1 MFLNFKAGRSL
12 RAGLYSLANQANH
25 GCSSRPIRVT
35 LPIATSSPTAKGNAS
50 PWNPQSNTKGSAL
63 VIPLLPPRARER
75 GAEKLPHTPQRRLF
89 QGGGVQGCAAPVLP
103 FAGTVRLFRRAG
115 SAALDR
121 IGHGAGGLDQAEQEQ
136 RFQGVSEHGSALQM
150 ECFAH
155 GHKGRG
161 FPAVV
166 HNVPVLRRTP
176 GRIVFRAEGTGTA
189 EPAAIFQIGQPRGP
203 AVRTRRRAV
212 QWDGLPCGPA
222 HRAAAVWSVGLAQV
236 IRRRHGQLPPY
247 LGEHDP
253 RQEPQ
258 PAGRSDRILPVG
270 RGSRRP

>member
-1 MFLNFKAGRSL
+1 MSISIFNLINFLNFKAGRSL

-25 GCSSRPIRVT
+25 VRLSRPIRVT
-35 LPIATSSPTAKGNAS
+35 VPIATSSPTAKGNPS

-103 FAGTVRLFRRAG
+103 FAGTVKLFRRAG

-136 RFQGVSEHGSALQM
+136 RFQGLSEHGSALQM

-176 GRIVFRAEGTGTA
+176 GRVVFRAEGTGTA
-189 EPAAIFQIGQPRGP
+189 EPAAIFRIGQPRGP
-203 AVRTRRRAV
+203 AVRTRRRVV

-222 HRAAAVWSVGLAQV
+222 HRAGAVRGVGLT
-236 IRRRHGQLPPY
+236 
-247 LGEHDP
+247 
-253 RQEPQ
+253 
-258 PAGRSDRILPVG
+258 
-270 RGSRRP
+270 